1 MFTKILTLLLLV
13 GLSSANVD
21 MAPFQSGSTEYIFVS
36 WIDGSGDARAAIYDG
51 GTLISEIGFADRGMV
66 TVGICEDEPDSLV
79 LMLSAASLDF
89 PDADTLYSMNALL
102 NLLDQVPLTRISTEH
117 GQCGL
122 IRHPNPLFEGL
133 VAGYQHTY
141 FSSGSEFYWFMQDYA
156 VESGHIV
163 LNELLSL
170 FSPYPLL
177 CGAKEPFLNRMVGPV
192 TCQGGRPMF
201 ASDRTKGGGM
211 GYPPNTML
219 MTLVHNPEIDSLH
232 LLSDTLASLPDT
244 LPYDSSV
251 LALGSCT
258 DAAVLLW
265 ADGWGNVHFSDY
277 NCSEPAP
284 ISTET
289 YPWSF
294 PAPITP
300 CAMSCDPDDEGL
312 LLVWRQSG
320 DIRCRHYQ
328 DGWNEYDRIVRT
340 APGSVSEGNIAV
352 CSAEEGYWVAWLNS
366 TDRAYP
372 ELQFVFRDSVT
383 SIGECEYI
391 PVTHRLTVSP
401 NPFSES
407 LSIEIDGL
415 TGPAFMRI
423 YELSGRLIHSG
434 TALHG
439 SFTWMPT
446 DLSPGTYLIAVD
458 SDGFSGSRRVV
469 LLD

>member
-1 MFTKILTLLLLV
+1 MILKFITILLLV
-13 GLSSANVD
+13 AICSANVD
-21 MAPFQSGSTEYIFVS
+21 IAPFQSGSTECIIVS

-51 GTLISEIGFADRGMV
+51 GILISEIGFADRAMV
-66 TVGICEDEPDSLV
+66 TVGICEDVPDSPV

-102 NLLDQVPLTRISTEH
+102 NVLDQVPLTRTTTEH

-122 IRHPNPLFEGL
+122 IRHPDPLFGGL
-133 VAGYQHTY
+133 VAGFQYTL
-141 FSSGSEFYWFMQDYA
+141 FSSGSEFYWFMQDYT
-156 VESGHIV
+156 VESGHID
-163 LNELLSL
+163 LSEPLDL

-177 CGAKEPFLNRMVGPV
+177 SGAKEPFLNRMLGPV
-192 TCQGGRPMF
+192 TCQDGRAMF
-201 ASDRTKGGGM
+201 ATDRTKGGGM

-219 MTLVHNPEIDSLH
+219 MTLLHNPEIDSVH

-244 LPYDSSV
+244 LPYDSCI

-265 ADGWGNVHFSDY
+265 VDGWGDVHFSDY

-289 YPWSF
+289 YPWPF
-294 PAPITP
+294 PAPGTP

-328 DGWNEYDRIVRT
+328 DGWNEYDRIIKT
-340 APGSVSEGNIAV
+340 STGGISEGNIAV
-352 CSAEEGYWVAWLNS
+352 CGVEEGYWVAWLSS
-366 TDRAYP
+366 TGYP
-372 ELQFVFRDSVT
+372 ELQFVARDSVT
-383 SIGECEYI
+383 SIGECEYM

-401 NPFSES
+401 NPFRES
-407 LSIEIDGL
+407 LSIELEGI

-423 YELSGRLIHSG
+423 YDLSGRLIHS
-434 TALHG
+434 TASLNC
-439 SFTWMPT
+439 SFTWIPV
-446 DLSPGTYLIAVD
+446 DFPPGTYLIVVD
-458 SDGFSGSRRVV
+458 SDGFSSSRRIL